1 MLDVAKIKEDFPI
14 FQRII
19 KGKNLIYLDSA
30 ATTQKPKQ
38 VIEAISNYYKYNNA
52 NVHRGAY
59 TLSEESTAMYENA
72 RQIAAEFINASSS
85 RSIVFTRNATEAI
98 NLVANAWGLEY
109 FKPNDEILLTQ
120 MEHHSNLIPWQL
132 IAKKTGAKLKFIYL
146 DQNGKLDLRDINDK
160 INKNTKFVSLVQI
173 SNSLGT
179 INPVKYIIKLAH
191 TYNVP
196 IMIDAT
202 QSVPHTNVDVQEL
215 DCDFLVFSGH
225 KMLGPTGI
233 GVLYGKEDFL
243 DKMPPYMGGGE
254 MINEV
259 HLDWADYRSIP
270 WKFEAGTPNISG
282 AIGLA
287 AAIKYINSIG
297 KKNIEQHEKTLTK
310 FAIEELTKI
319 DGVEI
324 YGPLDDRGPLV
335 AFNIKNV
342 HPHDVSTILD
352 EFGVAIRAGHHC
364 TQPIM
369 QWLNVPAT
377 VRASFYI
384 YNSLDDID
392 VLIRGIKKTKE
403 IFASVS

>member
-1 MLDVAKIKEDFPI
+1 MLDVVKIKEDFPI

-38 VIEAISNYYKYNNA
+38 VIEAMSSYYKYNNA

-72 RQIAAEFINASSS
+72 RQKTAEFINASSS

-233 GVLYGKEDFL
+233 GVLYGKEDLL

-287 AAIKYINSIG
+287 AAIEYINSIG